1 LQYLLIPIRI
11 KGKKQVSQRL
21 TVSNYNIC
29 MSFFNKILSPNHYV
43 GIDIGTTSIKV
54 AEIVRTDGSLF
65 LKSYGILENYAHL
78 ERLNESIQTSNF
90 KLVEEPTSQLIS
102 TLLKKTNMQPDYVI
116 MSVPAFESFVALVS
130 LPKMPEREIDQALA
144 YQAKQYIP
152 LPIADTMLEWVN
164 VGEDNKGMQ
173 VLLIAVPKDEVARLV
188 KTAQLARLN
197 LNSIELESISAA
209 RIFSSIVKE
218 PFMIV
223 DIGGRLTSFAL
234 VENGKLKFVD
244 NMDLGGG
251 DLTQVI
257 STGMNIDPFRAEELK
272 RTHGIRENGES
283 STGIA
288 SLMLPILNNIIAQTL
303 KTKRLYESG
312 HNVAINT
319 IVLTGGGANLPGGL
333 EYFEKETQCKIIKG
347 NPFEMGIIKYE
358 SKLEPIV
365 KEIGSSLSIACGLSM
380 MKLS

>member
-1 LQYLLIPIRI
+1 
-11 KGKKQVSQRL
+11 
-21 TVSNYNIC
+21 
-29 MSFFNKILSPNHYV
+29 MSFFNKMLSPNHYV

-54 AEIVRTDGSLF
+54 AEIVRTDGALF

-90 KLVEEPTSQLIS
+90 KLVEEPTAQLIS
-102 TLLKKTNMQPDYVI
+102 TLLKKTNMHPDYVV
-116 MSVPAFESFVALVS
+116 MSVPAFESFVALIS

-152 LPIADTMLEWVN
+152 LPVADTMLEWVN
-164 VGEDNKGMQ
+164 VGEDEKGLQ
-173 VLLIAVPKDEVARLV
+173 ILLIAVPKDEVARLV
-188 KTAQLARLN
+188 KTAQLAKLN

-209 RIFSSIVKE
+209 RIFSSVVKE
-218 PFMIV
+218 PYMIV

-234 VENGKLKFVD
+234 VEKGKLKFVE
-244 NMDLGGG
+244 NIDLGGG

-272 RTHGIRENGES
+272 RTYGIVENNDS
-283 STGIA
+283 NTGIA
-288 SLMLPILNNIIAQTL
+288 SLMLPILGNIAAQTM
-303 KTKRLYESG
+303 KTKRLYESN
-312 HNVAINT
+312 HNLTIGT
-319 IVLTGGGANLPGGL
+319 IVLTGGGANLPGCL
-333 EYFEKETQCKIIKG
+333 EYFGKETQSKVIKG

-380 MKLS
+380 IKLS